1 MESLLTLVH
10 AAQEVQSNHFY
21 DFLQPELIKHGYSA
35 VYKKKTMEIYTGN
48 SYAID
53 GCATFFK
60 KDKFG
65 LVKKYE
71 VSYAG
76 VLLVISI
83 TLENPWLGLIERVF
97 SCRPAAETVNAQ
109 ELWYAA
115 ESTGL

>member
-1 MESLLTLVH
+1 MPAV
-10 AAQEVQSNHFY
+10 QEVQSNHFY
-21 DFLQPELIKHGYSA
+21 DFLQPELLKHGYSA

-71 VSYAG
+71 VSLARQLTPLRDNNMPSRHRTVLVTTLVHYSWQCHVAG
-76 VLLVISI
+76 KCPHSSCPTGILALL
-83 TLENPWLGLIERVF
+83 W
-97 SCRPAAETVNAQ
+97 
-109 ELWYAA
+109 
-115 ESTGL
+115 